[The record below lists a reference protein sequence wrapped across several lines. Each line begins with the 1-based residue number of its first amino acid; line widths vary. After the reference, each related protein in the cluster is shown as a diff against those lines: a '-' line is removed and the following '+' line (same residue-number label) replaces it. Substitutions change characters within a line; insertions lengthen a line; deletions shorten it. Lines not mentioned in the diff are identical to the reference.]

1 MGEAEQWAR
10 KGESLG
16 SRVVSEDVHSLE
28 DGRPEDL
35 ALYTDDKDE
44 RSGNQQPQGI
54 QGTRAQSQLFQCQ
67 LRSQA
72 APRTYRS
79 VSSPSSGGSVHISR

>member
-1 MGEAEQWAR
+1 MGEAKQWAR
-10 KGESLG
+10 KDESLG
-16 SRVVSEDVHSLE
+16 SRAISEDVHSLE

-44 RSGNQQPQGI
+44 SSGNQQPH
-54 QGTRAQSQLFQCQ
+54 AQSQLFQCQ

-72 APRTYRS
+72 ALRPYRS
-79 VSSPSSGGSVHISR
+79 ISSPGGGESVHISR

>member
-1 MGEAEQWAR
+1 MEEAKQWAR
-10 KGESLG
+10 KDESLG
-16 SRVVSEDVHSLE
+16 SRAISEDVHSLE

-44 RSGNQQPQGI
+44 RSGNQQLQGI
-54 QGTRAQSQLFQCQ
+54 QGTSAQSQLFQCQ

-72 APRTYRS
+72 ALRPYRS
-79 VSSPSSGGSVHISR
+79 ISSPGGGGSVHISR